1 MIREMVFLY
10 VLSVSLKLIP
20 QRQQTFLPDG
30 CICPHA
36 LHFILLSSST
46 VLLFTKKH
54 RQTIKNLP
62 VAVCI
67 MASLFHCL
75 DFVIY
80 SFCFVAVMQHEEKP
94 YSKSCEKLDHNCYY
108 AIPQATCSS
117 PTNLKSN
124 NSINY
129 RTYS

>member
-1 MIREMVFLY
+1 MFICFCSLQQSLQIPLY
-10 VLSVSLKLIP
+10 M
-20 QRQQTFLPDG
+20 QQ
-30 CICPHA
+30 
-36 LHFILLSSST
+36 LLSQFS
-46 VLLFTKKH
+46 LLQFFFSQKLCCYYSQKKH